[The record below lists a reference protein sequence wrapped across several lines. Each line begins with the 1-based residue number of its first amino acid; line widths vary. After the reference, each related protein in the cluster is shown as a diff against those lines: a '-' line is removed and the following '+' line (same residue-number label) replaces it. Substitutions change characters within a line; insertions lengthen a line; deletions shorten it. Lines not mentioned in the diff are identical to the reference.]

1 MILKHNENQNSLQ
14 KRKEKHDNIFL
25 RNKDDKLTKAEFV
38 AGMTGHPVIA
48 KILSHKTID
57 ALLETF

>member
-1 MILKHNENQNSLQ
+1 MKMETE
-14 KRKEKHDNIFL
+14 KEGIKADEIFL

-38 AGMTGHPVIA
+38 QGMTGHPVIA
-48 KILSHKTID
+48 KILAHKTID

>member
-1 MILKHNENQNSLQ
+1 M
-14 KRKEKHDNIFL
+14 FL

-38 AGMTGHPVIA
+38 QGMTGHPVIA
-48 KILSHKTID
+48 KIIAHKTID

>member
-1 MILKHNENQNSLQ
+1 MKIKTVS
-14 KRKEKHDNIFL
+14 RKEKLKADDIFL

>member
-1 MILKHNENQNSLQ
+1 MKPKQCAEKKGLKA
-14 KRKEKHDNIFL
+14 DDIFL